1 MHQNIDIWHL
11 SIDILHQNVDIWHL
25 NIDIWPNNIGIWH
38 LIIDIWPHNIDIYTE
53 EFSGHPRSLSAE
65 FRTPPAVSVPNL
77 GHPPQF
83 ECQILGPKKTLFL
96 HFWTVSRSERPVS
109 TIFPSYIMPNG
120 TCARIKKKCDTLPL
134 KQFIFIYFFNSQD
147 WFELFEV
154 CQH

>member
-11 SIDILHQNVDIWHL
+11 SIDVLHQNVDIWHL

-53 EFSGHPRSLSAE
+53 EFSGHP
-65 FRTPPAVSVPNL
+65 
-77 GHPPQF
+77 PQF
-83 ECQILGPKKTLFL
+83 QRQILGPKKTLFL

-120 TCARIKKKCDTLPL
+120 TCARIKKKCDTLPVSKKKL
-134 KQFIFIYFFNSQD
+134 TFF
-147 WFELFEV
+147 
-154 CQH
+154 

>member
-1 MHQNIDIWHL
+1 MTNIDILHQNIDIWHL

-53 EFSGHPRSLSAE
+53 EFSGHPRSFSAE

-83 ECQILGPKKTLFL
+83 QC
-96 HFWTVSRSERPVS
+96 
-109 TIFPSYIMPNG
+109 
-120 TCARIKKKCDTLPL
+120 RI
-134 KQFIFIYFFNSQD
+134 
-147 WFELFEV
+147 
-154 CQH
+154 